1 MEVTAALGN
10 GFAFMRKNRMED
22 IIMKD
27 AIEKWLSEDK
37 ISEWKENID
46 KPIHLGVYF
55 NIAKLSDYIT
65 D

>member
-1 MEVTAALGN
+1 MALFISKNKQNEEWMEVTAALGN

-37 ISEWKENID
+37 ISE
-46 KPIHLGVYF
+46 
-55 NIAKLSDYIT
+55 
-65 D
+65 